1 MLKFGKLWWT
11 SVTQSSL
18 IYLSC
23 FIPSVE
29 ELQDLHDQFHAQ
41 VRVFEAQLSQT
52 RLHEA
57 KQSRILDPNR
67 IFRDCAEEAP
77 AKVDALVISKTSDIT
92 HVDVE
97 NGVLQV
103 HELPAFVDDQPL
115 AINGPPRGLLHS
127 DADHLWVTDCDGV
140 QPGDIIRQDKI
151 FCTDHDILQEFHKVW
166 APRWQKSSHV
176 LDSQWQQIMD
186 FTTARFQPVHWD
198 MKPWTSTRLCKT
210 ILSKKRRAATGPDG
224 VSRCDL
230 AYFAQVFPQPFTDL
244 FDAIEGGRPWPRQ
257 LTRGFVASLY
267 KNKGDGGVDRYRP
280 IAVFPLLYRVWSTC
294 RASYSLHSL
303 MPVLPKSIAGGVPGR
318 QAKAVWIEVA
328 QAIEDAYLQDCPV
341 QGMVLDICRAFNAI
355 PRLSVWHFLKVL
367 RFPSDI
373 F

>member
-77 AKVDALVISKTSDIT
+77 AKVDALLISKTSDIT

-151 FCTDHDILQEFHKVW
+151 FCTDHDILEEFHKV
-166 APRWQKSSHV
+166 SS
-176 LDSQWQQIMD
+176 QCIG
-186 FTTARFQPVHWD
+186 T
-198 MKPWTSTRLCKT
+198 
-210 ILSKKRRAATGPDG
+210 
-224 VSRCDL
+224 
-230 AYFAQVFPQPFTDL
+230 
-244 FDAIEGGRPWPRQ
+244 
-257 LTRGFVASLY
+257 
-267 KNKGDGGVDRYRP
+267 
-280 IAVFPLLYRVWSTC
+280 
-294 RASYSLHSL
+294 
-303 MPVLPKSIAGGVPGR
+303 
-318 QAKAVWIEVA
+318 
-328 QAIEDAYLQDCPV
+328 
-341 QGMVLDICRAFNAI
+341 
-355 PRLSVWHFLKVL
+355 
-367 RFPSDI
+367 
-373 F
+373 

>member
-77 AKVDALVISKTSDIT
+77 AKVDTLLISKTSDIT

-151 FCTDHDILQEFHKVW
+151 FCTDHDILEEFHKV
-166 APRWQKSSHV
+166 SS
-176 LDSQWQQIMD
+176 QCIG
-186 FTTARFQPVHWD
+186 T
-198 MKPWTSTRLCKT
+198 
-210 ILSKKRRAATGPDG
+210 
-224 VSRCDL
+224 
-230 AYFAQVFPQPFTDL
+230 
-244 FDAIEGGRPWPRQ
+244 
-257 LTRGFVASLY
+257 
-267 KNKGDGGVDRYRP
+267 
-280 IAVFPLLYRVWSTC
+280 
-294 RASYSLHSL
+294 
-303 MPVLPKSIAGGVPGR
+303 
-318 QAKAVWIEVA
+318 
-328 QAIEDAYLQDCPV
+328 
-341 QGMVLDICRAFNAI
+341 
-355 PRLSVWHFLKVL
+355 
-367 RFPSDI
+367 
-373 F
+373 